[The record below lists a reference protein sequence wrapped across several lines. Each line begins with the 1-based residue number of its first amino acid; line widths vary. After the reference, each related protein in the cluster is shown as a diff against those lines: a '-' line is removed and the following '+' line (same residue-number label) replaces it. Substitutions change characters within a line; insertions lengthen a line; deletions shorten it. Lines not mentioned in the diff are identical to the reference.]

1 MRLSDFHHKFKND
14 ICIKPL
20 YQSTERG
27 NEDVTMAGIGGLMSL
42 TPVIGWTLRGGTEIG
57 SLGSYIKQRF

>member
-1 MRLSDFHHKFKND
+1 MKGINLLVCTKVIFIINLRTIYVSSP
-14 ICIKPL
+14 I

-42 TPVIGWTLRGGTEIG
+42 TPVIGWTLER
-57 SLGSYIKQRF
+57 RN